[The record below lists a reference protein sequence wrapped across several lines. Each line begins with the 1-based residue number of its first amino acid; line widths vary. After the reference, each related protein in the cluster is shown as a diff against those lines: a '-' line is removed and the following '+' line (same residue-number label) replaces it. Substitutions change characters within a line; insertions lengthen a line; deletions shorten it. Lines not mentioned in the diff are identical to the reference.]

1 MAQDTSTAKTP
12 ATEPPPSGAGDN
24 LGARIER
31 HLRDH
36 KLKYILQGI
45 GFIIAGILA
54 VMLSGTTAL
63 HTEFVIGIALLMT
76 GMLQLA
82 LTLTSKMH
90 WWSLLSAA
98 LSIATG
104 LLILWK
110 PFAVLMSIV
119 MLLAV
124 FMTLESLFELF
135 LALRFR
141 PLRNWGW
148 MIFSS
153 AATFLMAIILWI
165 GYPAFDLLYLGWIV
179 AVNFV
184 LYGLALLMLVWSVAS

>member
-1 MAQDTSTAKTP
+1 MFSAETP
-12 ATEPPPSGAGDN
+12 PRDGM
-24 LGARIER
+24 GARIER
-31 HLRDH
+31 HLREH
-36 KLKYILQGI
+36 KLKYILQGT
-45 GFIIAGILA
+45 GFITAGVLA

-63 HTEFVIGIALLMT
+63 HTEFVVGIALLAT
-76 GMLQLA
+76 GLLQLV
-82 LTLTSKMH
+82 LTLKSKMH
-90 WWSLLSAA
+90 WWSLLSAS
-98 LSIATG
+98 LSVVAG

-110 PFAVLMSIV
+110 PFAVLMSV
-119 MLLAV
+119 VALLAV

-141 PLRNWGW
+141 PLRSRGW

-153 AATFLMAIILWI
+153 AVTFLMALILWI

-184 LYGLALLMLVWSVAS
+184 LYGLALLMLVWRVSS